1 MKNKA
6 NVPQIRFAGFTDAWE
21 QRKLG
26 EIADI
31 VGGGTPNTSIS
42 EFWDGDIDWY
52 APTEILDQIYLSSS
66 QRRISEQGLKNSS
79 AKMLPVGTVLFTSR
93 AGIGKTAILI
103 KEGCTNQGF
112 QSIVPHKGSL
122 DTYFIFSRAEEL
134 KRYGDTIGAG
144 STFVE
149 VSGKQMSKMKL
160 MMPRTMAEQEAI
172 GTFFEHIDH
181 LITLHQRECDLLD
194 EFKQICLQRMFPKKG
209 SNVPEIR
216 FAGFTGAW
224 KQRKLGEI
232 LQTLPFKPFLKE
244 PEQDGEF
251 EIIQQGNEPVIGFA
265 NGKPCEDYADT
276 VIFGDHTLSLY
287 KPKRP
292 FFVAT
297 DGVRIVKGKQKINGF
312 YLLTLLEKYKPKSE
326 GYKRYYAILA
336 DSKCLITNND
346 IEQKHIGTFFRHL
359 DHLIT
364 LHRHELEELQN
375 IKKTMLE
382 KMFV

>member
-1 MKNKA
+1 M
-6 NVPQIRFAGFTDAWE
+6 
-21 QRKLG
+21 G

-346 IEQKHIGTFFRHL
+346 IEQKQIGTFFRHL

>member
-181 LITLHQRECDLLD
+181 LITLH
-194 EFKQICLQRMFPKKG
+194 
-209 SNVPEIR
+209 
-216 FAGFTGAW
+216 
-224 KQRKLGEI
+224 
-232 LQTLPFKPFLKE
+232 
-244 PEQDGEF
+244 
-251 EIIQQGNEPVIGFA
+251 
-265 NGKPCEDYADT
+265 
-276 VIFGDHTLSLY
+276 
-287 KPKRP
+287 
-292 FFVAT
+292 
-297 DGVRIVKGKQKINGF
+297 
-312 YLLTLLEKYKPKSE
+312 
-326 GYKRYYAILA
+326 
-336 DSKCLITNND
+336 
-346 IEQKHIGTFFRHL
+346 
-359 DHLIT
+359 
-364 LHRHELEELQN
+364 RHELEELQN